1 MLPRVW
7 DAQLVTAKVIKD
19 KRRVLNVARVNL
31 MTMLMQRRA
40 NFVQTRHSLVAK
52 EETKV
57 ALLAQRA
64 GRPKTAVPNAPRA
77 VRGRL
82 ALGVKIACP
91 VNTVRVAMKM
101 PLPAVNAP
109 LVLVNVIKDKLR
121 AFLAVPVNST
131 MLQVPSS
138 VNFV

>member
-1 MLPRVW
+1 MLPRVLG
-7 DAQLVTAKVIKD
+7 AQLVTAKAIKD

-77 VRGRL
+77 VRVRL
-82 ALGVKIACP
+82 VTVAKIALSGLLEK
-91 VNTVRVAMKM
+91 VLTKM
-101 PLPAVNAP
+101 PHNANNVNWVKQRQLKGQLPAVG
-109 LVLVNVIKDKLR
+109 VI
-121 AFLAVPVNST
+121 
-131 MLQVPSS
+131 
-138 VNFV
+138 